1 VNECHVLGECH
12 TPYSLKRVA
21 APYKKQLV
29 SRVIGDQSKSAD
41 PSNYP
46 PYFLWQIYP

>member
-1 VNECHVLGECH
+1 MNAICLENVNAAC
-12 TPYSLKRVA
+12 SLRKVA
-21 APYKKQLV
+21 APYKKQV
-29 SRVIGDQSKSAD
+29 ISRVIGDQSKSAD